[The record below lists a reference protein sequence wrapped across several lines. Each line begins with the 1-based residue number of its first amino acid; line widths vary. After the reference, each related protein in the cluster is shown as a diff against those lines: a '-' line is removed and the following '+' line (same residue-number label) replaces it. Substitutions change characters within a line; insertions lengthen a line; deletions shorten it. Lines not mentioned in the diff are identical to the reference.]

1 MKQKIG
7 LLLSGFLLLAITTW
21 SQNQNA
27 NNNDSLFISAAA
39 QEKFNAGVGAFEKQ
53 DFTSAV
59 TAFSEAI
66 DKSQTTCKTCPPPIA
81 YPFTIAI
88 TGFGIERMA
97 LCKSKT
103 FKRGTPFSEM

>member
-1 MKQKIG
+1 MFPLVGNGKLKYMKQKIG

-21 SQNQNA
+21 SQNQQA
-27 NNNDSLFISAAA
+27 NNNDSLFVSAAA

-66 DKSQTTCKTCPPPIA
+66 EMYCC
-81 YPFTIAI
+81 I
-88 TGFGIERMA
+88 TSD
-97 LCKSKT
+97 L
-103 FKRGTPFSEM
+103 